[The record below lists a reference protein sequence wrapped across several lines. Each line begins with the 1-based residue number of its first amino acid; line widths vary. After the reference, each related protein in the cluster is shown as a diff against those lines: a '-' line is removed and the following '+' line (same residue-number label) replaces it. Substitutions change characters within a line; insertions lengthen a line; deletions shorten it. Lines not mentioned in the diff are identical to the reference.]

1 MYCEDCLEDDA
12 LKEYVRTSGEYTIC
26 FTCNGDNVPCV
37 GVDDLFD
44 HMVRCI
50 CLEWEDPLDIIGR
63 EREWNKFVTRYD
75 SEELLD
81 SVDGPFANKELSDQ
95 FAARYQNQWCKRNPL
110 RFSTHEAMLYSWSL
124 FCDIVR
130 ADSDMTGDFQDIFE
144 DEEELIVPDLMLDEL
159 GKTLGAVEEQIV
171 KTIASGHLCRARC
184 HLPEES
190 PAHAAELGSP
200 PACKATNSRMSPA
213 GVSMFYAAETEHTAI
228 AEVNCNCDEAITTGR
243 WRSCRPITYIDLL
256 ATHHI
261 PSIFDRNRR
270 EERIRLL
277 FLSSFAINIA
287 EPLVDDDDLTQ
298 YIPTQMVTEYIQNQY
313 LTSNGKYIDAIRY
326 RSSIDDGGICWVV
339 FADQSGCVDE
349 CLDDESVMVLDSTS
363 VERYESGNVGGASTI
378 SYNTGQ
384 LFTSY

>member
-26 FTCNGDNVPCV
+26 FTCNGNTVPCIAIE
-37 GVDDLFD
+37 DLFD
-44 HMVRCI
+44 YMMRCI
-50 CLEWEDPLDIIGR
+50 CLEWEEPLDIVGW
-63 EREWNKFVTRYD
+63 ERGWDPSVQTYT
-75 SEELLD
+75 SHELLD
-81 SVDGPFANKELSDQ
+81 FVDGPFANEELCDQ
-95 FAARYQNQWCKRNPL
+95 FTARYQNEWCKRDPYRLN
-110 RFSTHEAMLYSWSL
+110 SHEVMSYSWSL

-130 ADSDMTGDFQDIFE
+130 DDSDLSDDLRYFFAD
-144 DEEELIVPDLMLDEL
+144 DEEITTPDSMLDEL
-159 GKTLGAVEEQIV
+159 SNTLKAVEEQV
-171 KTIASGHLCRARC
+171 MKTIENGYFHRARC
-184 HLPEES
+184 HQPEES
-190 PAHAAELGSP
+190 PANAADLGSP

-228 AEVNCNCDEAITTGR
+228 AEVNCHCDEAITTGR
-243 WRSCRPITYIDLL
+243 WRPCKTITYVDLL
-256 ATHHI
+256 STHYI
-261 PSIFDRNRR
+261 PSIFDRDRHQ
-270 EERIRLL
+270 ERMSLL

-287 EPLVDDDDLTQ
+287 EPLADDDDLTQ
-298 YIPTQMVTEYIQNQY
+298 YIPTQKVTEYIRNRY

-349 CLDDESVMVLDSTS
+349 CIDDESVMVLDSTS
-363 VERYESGNVGGASTI
+363 IRRYEPGNVVGASTI